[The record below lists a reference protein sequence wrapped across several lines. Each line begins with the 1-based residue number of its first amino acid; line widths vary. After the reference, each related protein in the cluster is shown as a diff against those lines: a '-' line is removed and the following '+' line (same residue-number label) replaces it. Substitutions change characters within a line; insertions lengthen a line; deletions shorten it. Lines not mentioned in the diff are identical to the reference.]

1 MNTPSAA
8 KVGDPVLSTGDV
20 ERIDGASRRP
30 LMRAVAAILLGSS
43 LLLAGCSGSNGGSDD
58 PTSPAPSQE
67 SSTPAESSSAT
78 DSAADSE
85 LKQLAVGEVTSTLQY
100 QVDTGEAE
108 YATSEGNVS
117 DESVRTTL
125 REELDDATSVL
136 ASSPAYDDLQPACEA
151 NQTLPAAID
160 AVSAARTDTATQ

>member
-1 MNTPSAA
+1 MNTPSAP

-30 LMRAVAAILLGSS
+30 RMRAVAAILLGSS

-78 DSAADSE
+78 DSE
-85 LKQLAVGEVTSTLQY
+85 LEQLAVGEVTSTLQY

-136 ASSPAYDDLQPACEA
+136 ASSPAYDDLQPAREA